1 MSSMNIRG
9 IAILA
14 VAAVI
19 LGSIVGVLMYG
30 EKADQQQEE
39 APPQE
44 SGQAEARQVAERIAS
59 YLQAFARLPPS
70 PNYSPELMRLYMLLN
85 SDEPVVILFWPS
97 NCGSCIQYK
106 EQVWDQVKTLFNNV
120 SFVDYRLDTP
130 EGATIASVFEISGIT
145 IVLSYNG
152 TVLGAVYGEHLP
164 PQQLAEA
171 VRLLAI
177 HASRGVGT

>member
-14 VAAVI
+14 VVVVI

-30 EKADQQQEE
+30 EKAGQQQEE

-59 YLQAFARLPPS
+59 YLQAFARLPPN
-70 PNYSPELMRLYMLLN
+70 PDYSPELMRLYMLLN
-85 SDEPVVILFWPS
+85 SDRPVVILFWPS

-106 EQVWDQVKTLFNNV
+106 EQVWDQVKTLFSNV

-130 EGATIASVFEISGIT
+130 EGAAIASAFEIPGIT

-171 VRLLAI
+171 VRLLTI